1 MARLQ
6 RVLAHGLTGGLLL
19 ALAGIAAIV
28 SRSWCLNRCL
38 QAAEQADIEYDSCME
53 KCEDLESKLQET
65 LEEEQAKEGKDP
77 ANEQRSKY
85 FLECERT
92 CDQQHPKVGSADEEG
107 VLPQDIYADEVACD
121 GRCWPPGWLGY
132 GVYHFGIAMLLPL
145 TTGLVSGRLDVGCLG
160 AFAPSEGRGG
170 LEAHRNAGGPAVL
183 YAWLFLALALF
194 LFIVGLSSEVGA
206 FVNLLPGMRGRR
218 RDRRGARGP
227 STRLRSRR
235 RIPSPGRIHRK
246 SWRPGR

>member
-53 KCEDLESKLQET
+53 KCEDLESKLQ
-65 LEEEQAKEGKDP
+65 DP

-194 LFIVGLSSEVGA
+194 LFIVGL
-206 FVNLLPGMRGRR
+206 
-218 RDRRGARGP
+218 
-227 STRLRSRR
+227 RSRR